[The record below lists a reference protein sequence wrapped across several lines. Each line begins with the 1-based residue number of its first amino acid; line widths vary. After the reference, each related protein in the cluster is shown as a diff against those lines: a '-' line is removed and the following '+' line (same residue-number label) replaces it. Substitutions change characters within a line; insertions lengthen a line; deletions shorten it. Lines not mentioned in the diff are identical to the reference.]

1 MKYELDFNDCKIVDG
16 TEVYRII
23 ALKDFENVKA
33 GDKGGY
39 IKDNNLSQSGNCWV
53 FDDAVI
59 TDNAFVKENAMIN
72 DNVIVKG
79 NARVFGNAEILDNVI
94 IDNNAVI
101 CGDATIYNNAVI
113 KGNAIVRDNVRI
125 FNQAIITDNAKIFGD
140 STISGQ
146 AIVKGQAVVKW
157 NAEITDNAVISA
169 NQTISNGTVK
179 TDLSKNL
186 IENIRCQ
193 TGLLAFN
200 DKVIAY
206 KQVRKD
212 LTSFHYKPFQY
223 EIGTEVKSEN
233 IDDLYFSNAN
243 FWNHTKDILKST
255 FLIAEIN
262 LKDIIE
268 VQNGVIICKKA
279 FILGKYDI

>member
-1 MKYELDFNDCKIVDG
+1 MKYELDFNDYKLVEN
-16 TEVYRII
+16 TKVYRII
-23 ALKDFENVKA
+23 ALKNFGNVKA

-39 IKDNNLSQSGNCWV
+39 IKKDNLSHEGNCWV
-53 FDDAVI
+53 FDNAII

-79 NARVFGNAEILDNVI
+79 
-94 IDNNAVI
+94 
-101 CGDATIYNNAVI
+101 C
-113 KGNAIVRDNVRI
+113 
-125 FNQAIITDNAKIFGD
+125 AK
-140 STISGQ
+140 
-146 AIVKGQAVVKW
+146 
-157 NAEITDNAVISA
+157 ITDNAVISM
-169 NQTISNGTVK
+169 NQTVSNGVVK

-206 KQVRKD
+206 KQVKKD
-212 LTSFHYKPFQY
+212 LTSFHDNSFQY
-223 EIGTEVKSEN
+223 EVGKTAEAKNSSN
-233 IDDLYFSNAN
+233 GLYFSNAN
-243 FWNHTKDILKST
+243 FWNDAEDILKST
-255 FLIAEIN
+255 FIIAEIN
-262 LKDIIE
+262 LTDIIT

>member
-1 MKYELDFNDCKIVDG
+1 MKYELDFNDYKLVEN
-16 TEVYRII
+16 TKVYRII
-23 ALKDFENVKA
+23 ALKNFGNVKA

-39 IKDNNLSQSGNCWV
+39 IKKDNLSHEGNCWV
-53 FDDAVI
+53 FDNAII

-79 NARVFGNAEILDNVI
+79 NVRVFGNVEILDNVV

-113 KGNAIVRDNVRI
+113 TGNAIVGNYVKI
-125 FNQAIITDNAKIFGD
+125 SNEAVITDNAKVLDD
-140 STISGQ
+140 SIVSGK
-146 AIVKGQAVVKW
+146 AIIKGIVKGCAK
-157 NAEITDNAVISA
+157 ITDNAVISM
-169 NQTISNGTVK
+169 NQTVSNGVVK

-206 KQVRKD
+206 KQVKKD
-212 LTSFHYKPFQY
+212 LTSFHDNSFQY
-223 EIGTEVKSEN
+223 EVGKTAEAKNSSN
-233 IDDLYFSNAN
+233 GLYFSNAN
-243 FWNHTKDILKST
+243 FWNDAEDILKST

-262 LKDIIE
+262 LTDIIT